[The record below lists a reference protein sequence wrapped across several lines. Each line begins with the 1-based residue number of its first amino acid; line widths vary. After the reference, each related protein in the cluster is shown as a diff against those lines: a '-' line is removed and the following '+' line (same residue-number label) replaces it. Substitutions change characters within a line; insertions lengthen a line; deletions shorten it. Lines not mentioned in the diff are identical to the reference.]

1 MITADAN
8 FTLEHGSKIFFNALS
23 TYVVP
28 TVLEDDG
35 VVRCELKT
43 IGVLG
48 TVSGGFAGT
57 HVLEFT
63 FAEINAFMPSG
74 ADDVEK
80 LYNIC
85 EQAVM
90 DYLDTITENSAV
102 TFAIV

>member
-8 FTLEHGSKIFFNALS
+8 FTLETGTKIFFNALD

-35 VVRCELKT
+35 IIRCELRT
-43 IGVLG
+43 IGV
-48 TVSGGFAGT
+48 GGSITGGLAGT
-57 HVLEFT
+57 HVVEFT
-63 FAEINAFMPSG
+63 FAQVNAFTPSG

-80 LYNIC
+80 FYNIC
-85 EQAVM
+85 EQAAM